1 MAMIMEQAGGVA
13 STGMFRGKL
22 SNILDLT
29 PEHIHDRCP
38 VVIGCDR
45 DVGRML
51 VHYKA

>member
-1 MAMIMEQAGGVA
+1 MLMEQAGGVA

-22 SNILDLT
+22 HNILDLT
-29 PEHIHDRCP
+29 PDHIHDKCP

-45 DVGRML
+45 DVARML